1 MFMSIYLYK
10 ERDRKERKKLSPC
23 FRLIMFGFRFE
34 IRKRMSFFFFFML
47 QKNFLLFFCY
57 KEHIKH
63 KMREKF
69 YL

>member
-1 MFMSIYLYK
+1 MYMSIYLNK
-10 ERDRKERKKLSPC
+10 ERGRKERKKLSPC

-34 IRKRMSFFFFFML
+34 IRKRMSFIFFLCCKKTFYSFFV
-47 QKNFLLFFCY
+47 